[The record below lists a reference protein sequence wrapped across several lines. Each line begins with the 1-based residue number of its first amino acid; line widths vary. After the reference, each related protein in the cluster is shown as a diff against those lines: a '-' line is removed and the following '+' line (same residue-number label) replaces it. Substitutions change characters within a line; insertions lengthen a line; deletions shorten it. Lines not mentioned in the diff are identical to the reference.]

1 MKIISPA
8 DNQMKF
14 YTVSEAK
21 EMLLPDGVTEFI
33 PQVYHKYVPDV
44 CDACGRPMV
53 VNRGRTIMRC
63 SNPLCIKR
71 ISMIVVKCLS
81 KLSINGMGP
90 ATVFNHMMDNNQKFI
105 TDFLRDPPMQFRV
118 QVREA
123 LQKKTTFSA
132 AVSSLCIPQLQER
145 SHVIFEGVSSY
156 EEFLNKAA
164 AWGGVPQYLA
174 HKFGGSGVLVGTLQQ
189 QLFAYRNDL
198 HAVSELFNIRSDS
211 LLEIPVVIT
220 GGVKCVVDENKR
232 PYTKLEFIDA
242 LNALLEPQG
251 KVLRLQQHVTKATR
265 ILISDSNEQ
274 TGNYATAMG
283 YINAAQSMNQEP
295 SIVIV
300 SSDMLLNQII
310 EDGERLKASDKE
322 DTVTE

>member
-1 MKIISPA
+1 MKIISPS

-14 YTVSEAK
+14 YTVSDAK
-21 EMLLPDGVTEFI
+21 EYLMPDGVTQFI
-33 PQVYHKYVPDV
+33 PEAYHKYVPDT
-44 CDACGRPMV
+44 CDACGSPMV
-53 VNRGRTIMRC
+53 INRGRTIMRC
-63 SNPLCIKR
+63 SNPQCIRR
-71 ISMIVVKCLS
+71 ISMIVVKCLG
-81 KLSINGMGP
+81 KLCITGMGP
-90 ATVFNHMMDNNQKFI
+90 ATVLNHMIDNKQRNI

-132 AVSSLCIPQLQER
+132 AVSTLCIPQLQER
-145 SHVIFEGVSSY
+145 SHIVFEGVSSY
-156 EEFLNKAA
+156 GEFLKKAA
-164 AWGGVPQYLA
+164 EWGGVPGYLA
-174 HKFGGSGVLVGTLQQ
+174 HKFGGSGVLVGTIMK

-198 HAVSELFNIRSDS
+198 YAVSELFNIRSDT
-211 LLEIPVVIT
+211 LLEIPIVIT

-232 PYTKLEFIDA
+232 PYTKLGFIDA

-265 ILISDSNEQ
+265 ILISDSSEQ

-283 YINAAQSMNQEP
+283 YIKSAQSMNKEP

-300 SSDMLLNQII
+300 SSNMLLNQIL
-310 EDGERLKASDKE
+310 EDGEKLIKD
-322 DTVTE
+322 V